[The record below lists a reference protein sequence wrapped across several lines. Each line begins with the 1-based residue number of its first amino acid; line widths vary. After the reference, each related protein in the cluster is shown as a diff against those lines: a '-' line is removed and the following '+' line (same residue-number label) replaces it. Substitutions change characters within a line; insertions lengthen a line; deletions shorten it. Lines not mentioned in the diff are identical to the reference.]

1 MSEMLR
7 VENLNTYFDT
17 RKGLVKAVDGIS
29 FSVDRGEILGI
40 VGESGAGKSITGF
53 SLINLIDSPGEIVA
67 GSILFDGRD
76 LVQLSEDELSKIRG
90 GEISMI
96 FQDPQMSL
104 NPVITIGKQL
114 IETVT
119 YHNPETSKQTAYKKA
134 VEMLELV
141 GMPAPEKRMSSYPHQ
156 LSGGMKQRV
165 VIAMALINSPKLL
178 IADEPTTALDVTIQ
192 AQIFELMQRLK
203 EEHQTAIILITHDM
217 GVIAELAD
225 DVAVMYMGSIVEK
238 GTVDEVLRNPA
249 HPYTKALLQS
259 IPILGQGKKQK
270 IEPIRGATPD
280 PYMRPKG
287 CQFIPRCDYA
297 VGECNQFPEDTQ
309 ISDSHYAKC
318 WKSNDVTK
326 YA

>member
-7 VENLNTYFDT
+7 VKNLKTHFDT
-17 RKGLVKAVDGIS
+17 RKGLVKAVDDIS
-29 FSVDRGEILGI
+29 FSINKGEILGI

-53 SLINLIDSPGEIVA
+53 SLINLIDSPGEIVD
-67 GSILFDGRD
+67 GSILFNDRD
-76 LVQLSEDELSKIRG
+76 LAHLSEDELSRIRG

-119 YHNPETSKQTAYKKA
+119 YHNPETSKQDAYKKA

-141 GMPAPEKRMSSYPHQ
+141 GMPAPEKRMASYPHQ

-192 AQIFELMQRLK
+192 AQILFLMKKLTQEFGSSL
-203 EEHQTAIILITHDM
+203 ILITHD
-217 GVIAELAD
+217 IAVVAQMCD
-225 DVAVMYMGSIVEK
+225 KIAVMYAGRIVEYGSNK
-238 GTVDEVLRNPA
+238 DVLYNPK
-249 HPYTKALLQS
+249 HPYTKGLIQCLPRLNEEKARLYQIPGVMPSLLALPVGCYFS
-259 IPILGQGKKQK
+259 D
-270 IEPIRGATPD
+270 RC
-280 PYMRPKG
+280 PYA
-287 CQFIPRCDYA
+287 DE
-297 VGECNQFPEDTQ
+297 ECKVYPET
-309 ISDSHYAKC
+309 ITLEGRLVSCHKV
-318 WKSNDVTK
+318 K
-326 YA
+326 

>member
-1 MSEMLR
+1 MSVMLQ

-29 FSVDRGEILGI
+29 FSIDKGEILGI

-53 SLINLIDSPGEIVA
+53 SLINLIDSPGEIVE
-67 GSILFDGRD
+67 GKILFDGVD
-76 LVQLSEDELSKIRG
+76 LTRLDEDELSKIRG
-90 GEISMI
+90 GDISMI

-119 YHNPETSKQTAYKKA
+119 FHNPETSKQDAHKKA

-141 GMPAPEKRMSSYPHQ
+141 GIPAPEKRMTSYPHQ

-192 AQIFELMQRLK
+192 AQILYLMKKLTQEYHSSLV
-203 EEHQTAIILITHDM
+203 LITHDI
-217 GVIAELAD
+217 GVVAQMCD
-225 DVAVMYMGSIVEK
+225 KVAVMYAGRIVEY
-238 GTVDEVLRNPA
+238 GSNQDVLYNPK
-249 HPYTKALLQS
+249 HPYTKGLIQCLPKLNEEKARLYQIPGVMPSLLHLSDGCYFSDRCPYADNECQVYPET
-259 IPILGQGKKQK
+259 IT
-270 IEPIRGATPD
+270 IEGRTVSCH
-280 PYMRPKG
+280 K
-287 CQFIPRCDYA
+287 
-297 VGECNQFPEDTQ
+297 VNQ
-309 ISDSHYAKC
+309 IS
-318 WKSNDVTK
+318 
-326 YA
+326 

>member
-1 MSEMLR
+1 MSVMLQ

-29 FSVDRGEILGI
+29 FSIDKGEILGI

-53 SLINLIDSPGEIVA
+53 SLINLIDSPGEIVE
-67 GSILFDGRD
+67 GKILFDGVD
-76 LVQLSEDELSKIRG
+76 LTRLDEDELSKIRG
-90 GEISMI
+90 GDISMI

-119 YHNPETSKQTAYKKA
+119 FHNPEISKQDAHKKA

-141 GMPAPEKRMSSYPHQ
+141 GIPAPEKRMTSYPHQ

-192 AQIFELMQRLK
+192 AQILYLMKKLTQEYHSSLV
-203 EEHQTAIILITHDM
+203 LITHDI
-217 GVIAELAD
+217 GVVAQMCD
-225 DVAVMYMGSIVEK
+225 KVAVMYAGRIVEY
-238 GTVDEVLRNPA
+238 GSNQDVLYNPK
-249 HPYTKALLQS
+249 HPYTKGLIQCLPKLNEEKARLYQIPGVMPSLLHLSDGCYFRDRCPYADDECQVYPET
-259 IPILGQGKKQK
+259 IT
-270 IEPIRGATPD
+270 IEGRTVSCH
-280 PYMRPKG
+280 K
-287 CQFIPRCDYA
+287 
-297 VGECNQFPEDTQ
+297 VNQ
-309 ISDSHYAKC
+309 IS
-318 WKSNDVTK
+318 
-326 YA
+326 